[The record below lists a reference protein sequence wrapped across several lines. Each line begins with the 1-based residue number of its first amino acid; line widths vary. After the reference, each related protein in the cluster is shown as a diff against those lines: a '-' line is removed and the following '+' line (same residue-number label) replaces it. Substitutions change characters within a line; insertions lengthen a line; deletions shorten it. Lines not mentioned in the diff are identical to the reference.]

1 MCTGLMLSSCLIT
14 FLHGLSAVQCQQAA
28 WEHKRV
34 SKICSVQA
42 LRAQGP
48 SFPQALTDHF
58 VTLMDGTDA
67 AQRTSAML
75 LTTAALQQVDGQL
88 PDAQT
93 QKLLLAAWQEVSE
106 PIHHP

>member
-1 MCTGLMLSSCLIT
+1 MNES
-14 FLHGLSAVQCQQAA
+14 
-28 WEHKRV
+28 
-34 SKICSVQA
+34 CSVQA
-42 LRAQGP
+42 LHAQGP

-67 AQRTSAML
+67 AQRASAML

-106 PIHHP
+106 LIHHR

>member
-1 MCTGLMLSSCLIT
+1 MNES
-14 FLHGLSAVQCQQAA
+14 
-28 WEHKRV
+28 
-34 SKICSVQA
+34 CSVQA
-42 LRAQGP
+42 LHAQGP
-48 SFPQALTDHF
+48 TFPQALTDHF

-67 AQRTSAML
+67 VQRASAML

-106 PIHHP
+106 LIHHR

>member
-1 MCTGLMLSSCLIT
+1 M
-14 FLHGLSAVQCQQAA
+14 
-28 WEHKRV
+28 
-34 SKICSVQA
+34 QA

-48 SFPQALTDHF
+48 SFPQALTDHL

-67 AQRTSAML
+67 AQRASAML
-75 LTTAALQQVDGQL
+75 LMTAALQQVDGQL

-106 PIHHP
+106 LIYHP